1 MCKLLEDMR
10 NEAAIEAEKK
20 TAVHL
25 IKLDRMTLQKIAE
38 ATEVPIDAVRGLET
52 ETMQSA

>member
-10 NEAAIEAEKK
+10 NEAAIEAAKK